1 MSQLKATRR
10 TALSRA
16 LTRALTLFTH
26 GCEGHA
32 VKDPNGIF
40 VKQRRSD
47 KNGAEVDTLHETTKV
62 DSLKSVLNE
71 SAKLE
76 RFPVRMSSEQPHT
89 LKRRLLL
96 GEGGYLHI
104 SEATSSCL
112 LD

>member
-32 VKDPNGIF
+32 VRDPNGIF

-47 KNGAEVDTLHETTKV
+47 KNIAEADTLPHETPKV
-62 DSLKSVLNE
+62 ESLKSVLNE
-71 SAKLE
+71 SANPKK
-76 RFPVRMSSEQPHT
+76 FPVRISSEQLHT
-89 LKRRLLL
+89 LK
-96 GEGGYLHI
+96 
-104 SEATSSCL
+104 
-112 LD
+112 